1 MTIKQLHDITG
12 RNTTIFISWDG
23 AIYELDREN
32 NLVIEAYGNFIVSQ
46 INAMSETEME
56 AVIKAIPATI

>member
-12 RNTTIFISWDG
+12 RNTTIFITWDG
-23 AIYELDREN
+23 SIYELDREN
-32 NLVIEAYGNFIVSQ
+32 NLNMAAYGNFVVSQ
-46 INAMSETEME
+46 INALGETEIE

>member
-23 AIYELDREN
+23 SIYKLDREN
-32 NLVIEAYGNFIVSQ
+32 TLVIEAYGKFIVSQ
-46 INAMSETEME
+46 INAIDTTSIE

>member
-23 AIYELDREN
+23 SIYELDREN
-32 NLVIEAYGNFIVSQ
+32 NLNMAAYGNFIISQ
-46 INAMSETEME
+46 INAINETAIE
-56 AVIKAIPATI
+56 AIIKAIPATI